1 MPILLVTS
9 VGGFVTLIATVWL
22 ARRAFQKRR
31 LNIVWFG
38 TACPQ
43 AHYQWGLALL
53 RMVDPD
59 LVLPA
64 SMSAVLG
71 SGGALLGGAP
81 LMMGII
87 PMVIGA
93 WPAGYP
99 AQGVTAVGVLA
110 VYMLILVAIWVWLGS
125 LGGDFS
131 PFACGQ

>member
-1 MPILLVTS
+1 M
-9 VGGFVTLIATVWL
+9 
-22 ARRAFQKRR
+22 
-31 LNIVWFG
+31 
-38 TACPQ
+38 
-43 AHYQWGLALL
+43 GLALL
-53 RMVDPD
+53 RMIDPD
-59 LVLPA
+59 LKSPA

-125 LGGDFS
+125 LNWRLQPLRLWPVTD
-131 PFACGQ
+131 ADEA